1 MLIDMVVRL
10 VLSHVM
16 QPTAQPAETAET
28 IAWIADRVL
37 VRLTLRWTA
46 PVDRLVAGH
55 RTRDCELGGYDLD
68 ERVGRIRRPG
78 AERMQCEA
86 R

>member
-1 MLIDMVVRL
+1 MIHGHLENYEVHLEENRVDVLIEMVVRL

-37 VRLTLRWTA
+37 SS
-46 PVDRLVAGH
+46 
-55 RTRDCELGGYDLD
+55 
-68 ERVGRIRRPG
+68 
-78 AERMQCEA
+78 
-86 R
+86 